1 MSKTNKGL
9 VAYAKAQVGKPYW
22 FGCFGQKSSL
32 GLLANKRK
40 QYPSYYKA
48 NAFNKQ
54 LGVKVHDRIGL
65 IKGYL
70 WCDNPTSEP
79 IYQASQDTNAK
90 GMYSMAKVKGNSSNM
105 KYMDGVLVFKGDSPS
120 KIHHVGV
127 YCEDGYVYEAKGHAY
142 GVVKTKYKNSD
153 WKYWCLCPF
162 IEYGDR
168 AKGHE
173 GYEEIAKMVIAGKF
187 GNGEERKDKV
197 TKAGYDYAKVQKIV
211 NNMLKN
217 VK

>member
-22 FGCFGQKSSL
+22 FGCFGQKSTN
-32 GLLANKRK
+32 GLLASKRK
-40 QYPSYYKA
+40 QYPSYYTA
-48 NAFNKQ
+48 SDFNKQ
-54 LGVKVHDRIGL
+54 IGVKVHDCIGL

-79 IYQASQDTNAK
+79 IYKASQDTNAK
-90 GMYSMAKVKGNSSNM
+90 GMYAMAKVKGTNTNM
-105 KYMDGVLVFKGDSPS
+105 KYLDGVLVFKGNSPS
-120 KIHHVGV
+120 KIQHVGV

-162 IEYGDR
+162 IKYGDK

-173 GYEEIAKMVIAGKF
+173 GYEEIAKMVIAGKI
-187 GNGEERKDKV
+187 GNGDERKDKV
-197 TKAGYDYAKVQKIV
+197 TRAGYDYDKVQKIV
-211 NNMLKN
+211 NDMLKN
-217 VK
+217 VR

>member
-1 MSKTNKGL
+1 MNKTNKGL

-22 FGCFGQKSSL
+22 FGCFGQKSSI
-32 GLLANKRK
+32 GLLTNKRK
-40 QYPSYYKA
+40 QYPSYYTA
-48 NAFNKQ
+48 SDFNKQ
-54 LGVKVHDRIGL
+54 IGVKVHDCIGL

-79 IYQASQDTNAK
+79 IYKASQDTNAK
-90 GMYSMAKVKGNSSNM
+90 GMYAMAKVKGNNTNM
-105 KYMDGVLVFKGDSPS
+105 KYLDGVLVFKGDSPN

-162 IEYGDR
+162 IKYGDK

-187 GNGEERKDKV
+187 GDGDERKDKV
-197 TKAGYDYAKVQKIV
+197 TRAGYDYSKVQKIV
-211 NNMLKN
+211 NDMLKN
-217 VK
+217 VR

>member
-1 MSKTNKGL
+1 MRKTNKGL
-9 VAYAKAQVGKPYW
+9 VVYAKAQVGKPYW

-32 GLLANKRK
+32 GLLTSKRK
-40 QYPSYYKA
+40 QYPSYYTA
-48 NAFNKQ
+48 SDFNNQ
-54 LGVKVHDRIGL
+54 IGVKVHDCIGL

-79 IYQASQDTNAK
+79 IYKASQDTNAK
-90 GMYSMAKVKGNSSNM
+90 GMYSMAKVKGTNANM
-105 KYMDGVLVFKGDSPS
+105 KYLDGVLVFKGNSPD

-142 GVVKTKYKNSD
+142 GVVKTKYKNCD

-187 GNGEERKDKV
+187 GNGEERRDKV
-197 TKAGYDYAKVQKIV
+197 TRAGYDYAKVQKIV
-211 NNMLKN
+211 NDMLKN

>member
-40 QYPSYYKA
+40 QYPSYYTA
-48 NAFNKQ
+48 NDFNNQ
-54 LGVKVHDRIGL
+54 IGVKVHDCIGL

-79 IYQASQDTNAK
+79 IYKASQDTNAK
-90 GMYSMAKVKGNSSNM
+90 GMYSMAKVKGTNANM
-105 KYMDGVLVFKGDSPS
+105 KYLDGVLVFKGNSPD
-120 KIHHVGV
+120 KIHHVGI
-127 YCEDGYVYEAKGHAY
+127 YCEDGYVYEAKGHKF
-142 GVVKTKYKNSD
+142 GVVKTKYKNCD

-173 GYEEIAKMVIAGKF
+173 GYDEIAKMVIAGEF
-187 GNGEERKDKV
+187 GNGEERRDKV
-197 TKAGYDYAKVQKIV
+197 TRAGYDYAKVQKIV
-211 NNMLKN
+211 NNMLKT
-217 VK
+217 VR